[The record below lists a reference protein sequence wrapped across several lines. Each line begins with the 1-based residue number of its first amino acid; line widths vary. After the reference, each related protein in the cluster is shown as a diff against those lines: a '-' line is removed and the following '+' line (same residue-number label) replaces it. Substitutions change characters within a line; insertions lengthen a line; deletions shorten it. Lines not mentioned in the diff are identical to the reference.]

1 MSGDEAKAQDAG
13 TRDSAGIQIVEYPA
27 LKTAERAPLRISAR
41 PITQIGVQSG
51 DPNQQFNRITDA
63 ALLSDGT
70 IVVADRGSAQIRFF
84 DRTGRFIRKLG
95 REGQG
100 PGEFRQLTHL
110 NVAHGDSLVAWDA
123 IGSRFT
129 VFTPSGGV
137 ARTFSPKGGPPSRTV
152 TVVDGLAADG
162 AFFGYRTTREPP
174 PLREAIT
181 RDTLT
186 MAVFTRD
193 GEYVRDVGIF
203 LGHETRQHAGGRGVG
218 PSGAMAN
225 MWSVKGVPF
234 ARETYFQTSRDL
246 LYVGDG
252 MTYQIRAYDRAGALT
267 RIIRVRNEP
276 RSVTPQMI
284 DRFRSERSRIHAQRG
299 PRVDPKVS
307 RELFP
312 KVLPAYAALRIDG
325 AQRLWVQDY
334 PAPGQNAGEWSV
346 FARDGKYL
354 GRVTTPRDLEVL
366 HIGTAH
372 VIGIWRDELD
382 VEYVR
387 VYPILPPP

>member
-1 MSGDEAKAQDAG
+1 MEYAARKA
-13 TRDSAGIQIVEYPA
+13 TS
-27 LKTAERAPLRISAR
+27 RAPLRVSSR

-51 DPNQQFNRITDA
+51 DRNQQFNRVSDA

-70 IVVADRGSAQIRFF
+70 IVIADRGSAQIRFF
-84 DRTGRFIRKLG
+84 DRNGGFLRKTG

-110 NVAHGDSLVAWDA
+110 HVVDGDSLIAWDA

-129 VFTPSGGV
+129 VFTPSGAV
-137 ARTFSPKGGPPSRTV
+137 ARTFSPKGGPPSRAV
-152 TVVDGLAADG
+152 TVVDGLMADG
-162 AFFGYRTTREPP
+162 GFFGYRTTREPP

-181 RDTLT
+181 RDTLA

-193 GEYVRDVGIF
+193 GQYVRDVGVF
-203 LGHETRQHAGGRGVG
+203 LGHETRQHSAGRGVG
-218 PSGAMAN
+218 PSGVMGN

-234 ARETYFQTSRDL
+234 ARETLFQTSRDL

-252 MTYQIRAYDRAGALT
+252 MTYDIQAHDRAGRLT
-267 RIIRVRNEP
+267 RIIRIRQEP
-276 RSVTPQMI
+276 RSVTPRMI
-284 DRFRSERSRIHAQRG
+284 ERFRSEPGRIHFQRG
-299 PRVDPKVS
+299 PRVDPNVN
-307 RELFP
+307 RALFP
-312 KVLPAYAALRIDG
+312 KVLPAYAALRVDG

-334 PAPGQNAGEWSV
+334 PAPGENEGQWNV
-346 FARDGKYL
+346 FERDGTYA
-354 GRVTTPRDLEVL
+354 GRVTTPKDVYVL

-372 VIGIWRDELD
+372 LIGIWRDELD

-387 VYPILPPP
+387 VYSVLPPG